1 MGLYAADGQ
10 TVDGGA
16 ACKSESAIPLF
27 AAQPTKV
34 FCRGFLK
41 KREAGACKIR
51 VQPHGVCHGFCLGQ
65 AERPSRILAACGPRF
80 YEGCGPGEGR
90 CPRKKARPAWGLA
103 FFLTRRLLKKAG
115 ENF

>member
-16 ACKSESAIPLF
+16 AYKSESAIPLF

-41 KREAGACKIR
+41 KREAGAWQNPRPAAWRLSWIL
-51 VQPHGVCHGFCLGQ
+51 LGQ

-80 YEGCGPGEGR
+80 YEGCGPG
-90 CPRKKARPAWGLA
+90 
-103 FFLTRRLLKKAG
+103 
-115 ENF
+115 

>member
-1 MGLYAADGQ
+1 MRRMGRPWTAARP
-10 TVDGGA
+10 VKA
-16 ACKSESAIPLF
+16 NRPSYCSRRSRPKFF
-27 AAQPTKV
+27 AEL
-34 FCRGFLK
+34 FLK

-51 VQPHGVCHGFCLGQ
+51 VRPHGVCHGFCLGQ